1 MNQLPF
7 ATIGVLLAALV
18 ALVLTLGFMKY
29 APPWASEFAFA
40 LGGLN
45 YNPGGLVVPAGYH
58 VPTTPYLPPA
68 ASQTTGVW
76 RFISGTAASYN
87 TKQMTLRRQNAD
99 GSYTAIVFEFYNT
112 GGGPS
117 LPIIGINV
125 TGMTTAAQ
133 VRGIVATTLAA
144 QGFLVT
150 LLTGANM
157 RVTQPVAGDAA
168 DIGFLGDFHSSGLFV
183 IGPDIPRGDDL
194 FSIYG
199 QTIFFGGYE
208 LSVPLRIGRIY
219 GMAPV
224 AEPFTGETA

>member
-1 MNQLPF
+1 MNELPF
-7 ATIGVLLAALV
+7 ALIGIVLAALV
-18 ALVLTLGFMKY
+18 ALVLVLEFEPGKLLG
-29 APPWASEFAFA
+29 EFAFA
-40 LGGLN
+40 IGGLN
-45 YNPGGLVVPAGYH
+45 YNPGGLVVPVGYH

-68 ASQTTGVW
+68 ASQTSGVW

-87 TKQMTLRRQNAD
+87 GLNMTLLRQNAD
-99 GSYTAIVFEFYNT
+99 GSATSIQFQYYNT
-112 GGGPS
+112 GGGPA
-117 LPIIGINV
+117 LPIIGIDV

-133 VRGIVATTLAA
+133 IRGITATQLAA

-157 RVTQPVAGDAA
+157 RVTQPVAGDAG
-168 DIGFLGDFHSSGLFV
+168 DVGYLGDFSGLGLFV
-183 IGPDIPRGDDL
+183 IGPDIPRGDDVFAL
-194 FSIYG
+194 YG

>member
-1 MNQLPF
+1 MNEVPF
-7 ATIGVLLAALV
+7 AIMGVLLAALV
-18 ALVLTLGFMKY
+18 ALVLALEV
-29 APPWASEFAFA
+29 APRLLDECAFA

-68 ASQTTGVW
+68 ASQTSGVW

-99 GSYTAIVFEFYNT
+99 GSYAAITFEYYNT

-133 VRGIVATTLAA
+133 VRGITATQLAA

-157 RVTQPVAGDAA
+157 RVSQPVAGDAA

-183 IGPDIPRGDDL
+183 IGPDIPRGDDV
-194 FSIYG
+194 FSLYG

-219 GMAPV
+219 GVAPV